1 MNYTSK
7 ITAIIAFPAIIFA
20 LTSCSYAV
28 PAPAEPV
35 LLNNS
40 LGQNNH
46 LNGIGQIFKG
56 DLRYCTAFLVD
67 SRDSENNANG
77 PAYILTNGHC
87 ASIWI
92 GTVADRSYEGQIQ
105 FNYFQDTQLEG
116 RRYDIQK
123 INWASLAGTDVAV
136 MQLNSSLQAVIAAG
150 INPLKAAPKAPEQ
163 LTQVTVIGAPSSAP
177 GLRLSSCTQE
187 PANTTLIK
195 YLTVHTDYQKQDC
208 KGIEPGSSGSPV
220 IDIATGEV
228 TGVLSGTTYGIST
241 GDLCFWHGLCAKPD
255 RRAVLP
261 DQASQSF
268 PIDYLMPCFSEGRF
282 NMNAPACS
290 LKPEFN
296 FRARTNSDV
305 TLYKAPQKEYKKSP
319 AWDVNF
325 SMSTKFF
332 RFKTVRDAHACYLPE
347 DYSNPI
353 NLSTGLVDAPIGSM
367 AGLYY
372 LCLVGVDSVEQQL
385 IAGELRN
392 TQILPARLVNPGG
405 ISLSEPA
412 PHIKHGAEELLIEYR
427 QTTDRNIWTQIY
439 VGAVDSTDCAGIDS
453 RSYTKIGDSFLVPN
467 EALPLTLCSYIMD
480 RDFNTSAVRTEILQ
494 KP

>member
-1 MNYTSK
+1 MNDKSK
-7 ITAIIAFPAIIFA
+7 VAALLAVMAITFA
-20 LTSCSYAV
+20 LVSCSHAV

-35 LLNNS
+35 LLHNS

-46 LNGIGQIFKG
+46 LNGIGQITIG
-56 DLRYCTAFLVD
+56 DRRYCTAFLID
-67 SRDSENNANG
+67 SRGSENNANG
-77 PAYILTNGHC
+77 PAYIMTNGHC
-87 ASIWI
+87 APIWA
-92 GTVADRSYEGQIQ
+92 GTVADMAYQGQIQ
-105 FNYFQDTQLEG
+105 FDYFQDTLLDG
-116 RRYDIQK
+116 KRYDIQK

-136 MQLNSSLQAVIAAG
+136 MELNSSLQAVIADG
-150 INPLKAAPKAPEQ
+150 INPLKIAPKAPEK
-163 LTQVTVIGAPSSAP
+163 LTQVRVIGAPSSAP

-208 KGIEPGSSGSPV
+208 QGIEPGSSGSPV

-228 TGVLSGTTYGIST
+228 TGVLSGTTYGITAS
-241 GDLCFWHGLCAKPD
+241 DLCFWHGLCAKPD
-255 RRAVLP
+255 RRSVLP

-268 PIDYLMPCFSEGRF
+268 PIDYLLSCFSEGSF
-282 NMNAPACS
+282 NRNAPACS

-296 FRARTNSDV
+296 FKARTNADV
-305 TLYKAPQKEYKKSP
+305 TLYKAPQKEYENSP
-319 AWDVNF
+319 AWDIKF

-347 DYSNPI
+347 HYSNPI
-353 NLSTGLVDAPIGSM
+353 DLSTGLVDAPVGSK

-372 LCLVGVDSVEQQL
+372 LCLVGVDSADRQL

-412 PHIKHGAEELLIEYR
+412 PDIKHGAEELLIEYR

-439 VGAVDSTDCAGIDS
+439 VGAVDSTYCAGIDS
-453 RSYTKIGDSFLVPN
+453 RSYNKIGDSFLIPN
-467 EALPLTLCSYIMD
+467 EALPLTLCSYTMD